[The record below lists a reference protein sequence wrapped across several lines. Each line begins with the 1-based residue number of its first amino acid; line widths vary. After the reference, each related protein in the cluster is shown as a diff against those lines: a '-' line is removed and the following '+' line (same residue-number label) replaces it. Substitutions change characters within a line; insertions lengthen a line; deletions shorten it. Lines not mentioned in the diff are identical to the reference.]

1 MRGRLPVFVNHSP
14 REGFGFYTEV
24 MSSIVEDPL
33 LSPMFHGAESG
44 RCSPP
49 KPLADCT
56 LPAFQLESRIR
67 AGFPSPAEDFQA
79 KRIDVLEHL
88 IKHPQATYSM
98 TVRGESMREAGI
110 FDGDVLLVDRA
121 IKPSHGQIVV
131 AVVDGDFTCKQLWQ
145 RGGRLKLKAANP
157 TFADIVPTEGQ
168 TVEVWGVVIA
178 AIKQFKR

>member
-1 MRGRLPVFVNHSP
+1 MN
-14 REGFGFYTEV
+14 
-24 MSSIVEDPL
+24 SIVE
-33 LSPMFHGAESG
+33 A
-44 RCSPP
+44 
-49 KPLADCT
+49 T
-56 LPAFQLESRIR
+56 LPAPLGDDHSTCSVPQLLDVGAISALSLESKVR

-79 KRIDVLEHL
+79 KRIDVLERL
-88 IKHPQATYSM
+88 VKHPQATYSM

-121 IKPSHGQIVV
+121 IKPTHGQIVV

-178 AIKQFKR
+178 AIKQFKS

>member
-1 MRGRLPVFVNHSP
+1 MNSIS
-14 REGFGFYTEV
+14 EV
-24 MSSIVEDPL
+24 VHPAPSEVG
-33 LSPMFHGAESG
+33 HAT
-44 RCSPP
+44 CSPP
-49 KPLADCT
+49 
-56 LPAFQLESRIR
+56 QLLNVGAISALSLKSNVR

-79 KRIDVLEHL
+79 KRIDVLERL
-88 IKHPQATYSM
+88 VKHPQATYSM

-121 IKPSHGQIVV
+121 IKPCHGQIVV

-157 TFADIVPTEGQ
+157 TFADITPTEGQ

-178 AIKQFKR
+178 SIKQFKC